1 MANMARLLRTGTIQP
16 AHGVGVRQEFLLSFP
31 LQRMAEAI
39 GGLARAADGWLGS
52 LGGLLARAFRAK
64 GNTPIT
70 KEIHIPGPPALV
82 PPGRRVY
89 AVGDVHGRADLLNR
103 LIDSIREDIAKG
115 GFEGRPI
122 LIFLGDYID
131 RGFQSKEVI
140 DILLSEKLSPFETY
154 FLKGNHEAAMLQFL
168 RDPSIGPRW
177 SEFGGAETLVSYGV
191 RPPRMRT
198 SMDEW
203 ALASQQLNDVL
214 PPEHLNFLTSL
225 DLSVRVGDYVFVHA
239 GVRPG
244 VPLDQQTEYDMLW
257 IRDEFLSDG
266 RALGAV
272 IVHGHTPA
280 SKPHRD
286 SRRVGID
293 TGAYLSGKLTAARF
307 EHDAV
312 DFISTGARVDVAKG
326 SPGEAR

>member
-1 MANMARLLRTGTIQP
+1 MRLIKSETTV
-16 AHGVGVRQEFLLSFP
+16 AT
-31 LQRMAEAI
+31 
-39 GGLARAADGWLGS
+39 
-52 LGGLLARAFRAK
+52 AK
-64 GNTPIT
+64 
-70 KEIHIPGPPALV
+70 EVHISGPPALM

-103 LIDSIREDIAKG
+103 LLDQIHEDVSRG

-122 LIFLGDYID
+122 IIFLGDYID
-131 RGFQSKEVI
+131 RGFQSKDVI
-140 DILLSEKLSPFETY
+140 DVLLGEKLSLFETY
-154 FLKGNHEAAMLQFL
+154 FLKGNHEAAMIQFL

-177 SEFGGAETLVSYGV
+177 AEFGGAETLVSYGV

-214 PPEHLNFLTSL
+214 PPEHLSFLTSL
-225 DLSVRVGDYVFVHA
+225 DLSVRIGDYVFVHA

-244 VPLDQQTEYDMLW
+244 VPLDEQSEYDMLW

-280 SKPHRD
+280 TKPHKD

-312 DFISTGARVDVAKG
+312 EFISTGPRVDAVPVVKG
-326 SPGEAR
+326 VPGEA